1 MAIHKQFRLYRLR
14 YTGTGIENPIFDLA
28 DWISSNVISSAYID
42 NVTCKIT
49 NTVLQN
55 VEYKIKQNNNVCSTL
70 LASGQTINFDV
81 HYFSTVFYCDV
92 GAQLDVIIKIV
103 AKQFST

>member
-14 YTGTGIENPIFDLA
+14 YNGTGIENPIFDLA
-28 DWISSNVISSAYID
+28 DWISNNVISSAYID
-42 NVTCKIT
+42 DVTCKIT

-55 VEYKIKQNNNVCSTL
+55 VEYKIKQNNNVCTTQ